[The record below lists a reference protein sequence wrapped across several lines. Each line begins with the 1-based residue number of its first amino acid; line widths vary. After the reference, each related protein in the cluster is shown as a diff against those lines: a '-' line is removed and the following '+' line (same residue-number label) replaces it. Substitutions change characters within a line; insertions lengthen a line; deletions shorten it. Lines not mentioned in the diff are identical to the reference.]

1 MDVPIKSDGL
11 IEFLASVEAGVSVDN
26 RDHGYKTTSEI
37 CDALQ
42 VSEKRVRV
50 MLRKLI
56 QIGKV
61 EHGHVHIR
69 SIDGRNVRSNGYRL
83 VAN

>member
-11 IEFLASVEAGVSVDN
+11 IEFLANVEAGVLADGG
-26 RDHGYKTTSEI
+26 DHGYRTTSEI

-42 VSEKRVRV
+42 VSEKKVRV

-56 QIGKV
+56 QVGKV

-69 SIDGRNVRSNGYRL
+69 SIDGRNVKSNGYRL